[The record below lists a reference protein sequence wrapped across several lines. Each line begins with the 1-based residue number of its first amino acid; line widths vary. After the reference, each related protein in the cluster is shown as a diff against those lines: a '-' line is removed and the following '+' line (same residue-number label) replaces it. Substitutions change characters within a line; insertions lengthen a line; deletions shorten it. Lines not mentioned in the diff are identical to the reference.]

1 MIITSLRSKR
11 QYGLIRDAQTGEP
24 LGSVI
29 IRVFNE
35 EYGQMVQERITDQ
48 KGRYLF
54 LVPSGIYYL
63 IATKEGYRFFQS
75 ELLIVKAK
83 GKSIKRDFKLER
95 VNV

>member
-11 QYGLIRDAQTGEP
+11 QYGLIKDAQTGEP
-24 LGSVI
+24 LGSAI

-54 LVPSGIYYL
+54 LVPPGIYYL
-63 IATKEGYRFFQS
+63 IAKKEGYRFFQS
-75 ELLIVKAK
+75 ELLTVKTK
-83 GKSIKRDFKLER
+83 GKSIKRDFLLEKIR
-95 VNV
+95 